1 MTAFWLDFQGLG
13 PPRMLKMSKT
23 GLLEKHRF
31 LGFRKLGS
39 EAGFRVF
46 EVFLG
51 SVLELLGDPKSQKEF
66 SVYVS
71 LSGVSPGSFFD
82 NFRAHFCVILVL
94 FVVSR
99 SRFFVIFLSF
109 VFRWSSPGAFWFS
122 VGSLCFY
129 SP

>member
-1 MTAFWLDFQGLG
+1 MQ
-13 PPRMLKMSKT
+13 KT
-23 GLLEKHRF
+23 RKKRVLEKHRF
-31 LGFRKLGS
+31 LGFRKTCPK
-39 EAGFRVF
+39 AVFRAF

-51 SVLELLGDPKSQKEF
+51 SVLELLDDPKSQNEF

-82 NFRAHFCVILVL
+82 NFRAHVCVILVL
-94 FVVSR
+94 FVVSC
-99 SRFFVIFLSF
+99 SSFFVILLSF

-129 SP
+129 PP